1 MEKMVEHARRE
12 YPLECCGLL
21 SGGGW
26 AIDGIQTTGN
36 QRQSRSEF
44 SIPVEE
50 LFAFFKGLRRSGK
63 EHLGIYHSHPTSR
76 SLPSSRDVAE
86 FHYPEVSYWIVS
98 LKGEEPDVRCFR
110 WDKRD
115 FKNVDFEVYEDHGK
129 RPQQCKM
136 KSVQTIPREPDIFA
150 NIRDSAPVEL
160 LGFLDQIVLL
170 LPEGSRYRLKQV
182 FDSLPP
188 QGDNLQKVLE
198 LVRSQWKDIQSQE
211 WVRIAIVGPGQTGK
225 SSLLAALSRRQ
236 RAGSTPIFTLVDI
249 HDEYL
254 GFKPDETLSEK
265 LRDFDLIL
273 LILDGRYELSNSTTE
288 MYERLNS
295 LNRPVLVVLNKIDLV
310 QTPRDAVRAARRRLG
325 TSVFATSVDQP
336 ATIEQLLKAIL
347 DTDPKTLSSLSQNF
361 PDFRRGICHGIV
373 SQAALS
379 GAIVGAI
386 RIPIADLLPIMAIQ
400 TGMLLKIARTFG
412 YPLNRERA
420 RELLPMLAAGV
431 AVREGSHWLRRRY
444 PEYRKL
450 ISISV
455 AGIWTFVLGHAA
467 VQYFDG
473 LSNFLNDDR
482 SADFPSPAMGWEIH

>member
-1 MEKMVEHARRE
+1 MVEHARRE
-12 YPLECCGLL
+12 YPMECCGLL
-21 SGGGW
+21 SGSGW
-26 AIDGIQTTGN
+26 KIDGIRATGN
-36 QRQSRSEF
+36 QRQSRDEF
-44 SIPVEE
+44 FIPVEE
-50 LFAFFKGLRRSGK
+50 LFAFFKELRPSGK

-76 SLPSSRDVAE
+76 SLPSSLDVAE

-110 WDKRD
+110 WDGMG
-115 FKNVDFEVYEDHGK
+115 FKKVVFEVYGDRGK
-129 RPQQCKM
+129 RPQKCKM
-136 KSVQTIPREPDIFA
+136 KSVQTVPREPDIFA

-160 LGFLDQIVLL
+160 LGFLDQIVHL
-170 LPEGSRYRLKQV
+170 LPDGLRYRLKQV

-211 WVRIAIVGPGQTGK
+211 WVQIAVVGPGQTGK

-236 RAGSTPIFTLVDI
+236 LDGSKPIFTLVDI

-254 GFKPDETLSEK
+254 GYKTDGTLADK
-265 LRDFDLIL
+265 LKDADLIL
-273 LILDGRYELSNSTTE
+273 LILDGRYELSNSTRE

-295 LNRPVLVVLNKIDLV
+295 LNKPVLVVLNKIDLV
-310 QTPRDAVRAARRRLG
+310 QTPREAVRAARKRLG
-325 TSVFATSVDQP
+325 ASVFTTSAVQP
-336 ATIEQLLKAIL
+336 ESMDQLLKAIL
-347 DTDPKTLSSLSQNF
+347 DTDPKALSPLTQNF
-361 PDFRRGICHGIV
+361 PQFRRSICHGIV

-386 RIPIADLLPIMAIQ
+386 RIPIADLLPMTAIQ

-431 AVREGSHWLRRRY
+431 AAREGSHWLRRRY

-467 VQYFDG
+467 VQYFEG

>member
-1 MEKMVEHARRE
+1 MVEHARRE

-21 SGGGW
+21 SGSGW

-50 LFAFFKGLRRSGK
+50 LFAFFRGLRRSGK

-98 LKGEEPDVRCFR
+98 LQGEEPDVRCFR
-110 WDKRD
+110 WDKRE

-211 WVRIAIVGPGQTGK
+211 WVQIAIVGPGQTGK

-236 RAGSTPIFTLVDI
+236 VAGSKPIFTLVDI

-265 LRDFDLIL
+265 LQEVDLIL
-273 LILDGRYELSNSTTE
+273 LILDGRYELSKSTKE

-325 TSVFATSVDQP
+325 TSVFATSVVQP
-336 ATIEQLLKAIL
+336 ETIEQLLKAIL
-347 DTDPKTLSSLSQNF
+347 DTDPKTLSSLTQNF
-361 PDFRRGICHGIV
+361 PDFRRSMGHGIV

-386 RIPIADLLPIMAIQ
+386 PIPIADFLPITAIQ

-412 YPLNRERA
+412 YSLNRERA

-431 AVREGSHWLRRRY
+431 AAREGSHWLRRRY

-467 VQYFDG
+467 IQYFEG
-473 LSNFLNDDR
+473 LSHFLSDDR
-482 SADFPSPAMGWEIH
+482 STDFPSPAMGWEIH

>member
-1 MEKMVEHARRE
+1 MVEHARRE

-21 SGGGW
+21 SGSGW

-98 LKGEEPDVRCFR
+98 LQGEEPDVRCFR
-110 WDKRD
+110 WDKRE

-129 RPQQCKM
+129 WPQQCKM

-188 QGDNLQKVLE
+188 QGDNLQKVVLE
-198 LVRSQWKDIQSQE
+198 LVRSQWKDIKSQE
-211 WVRIAIVGPGQTGK
+211 WVQIAIVGPGQTGK

-236 RAGSTPIFTLVDI
+236 VAGSKPIFTLVDI

-265 LRDFDLIL
+265 LQEVDLIL
-273 LILDGRYELSNSTTE
+273 LILDGRYELSKSTKE

-325 TSVFATSVDQP
+325 TSVFATSVVQP
-336 ATIEQLLKAIL
+336 ETIEQLLKAIL
-347 DTDPKTLSSLSQNF
+347 DTDPKTLSSLTQNF
-361 PDFRRGICHGIV
+361 PDFRRSMGHGIV

-386 RIPIADLLPIMAIQ
+386 PIPIADFLPITAIQ

-412 YPLNRERA
+412 YSLNRERA

-431 AVREGSHWLRRRY
+431 AAREGSHWLRRRY

-467 VQYFDG
+467 IQYFEG
-473 LSNFLNDDR
+473 LSHFLSDDR
-482 SADFPSPAMGWEIH
+482 STDFPSPAMGWEIH

>member
-1 MEKMVEHARRE
+1 ME
-12 YPLECCGLL
+12 
-21 SGGGW
+21 
-26 AIDGIQTTGN
+26 
-36 QRQSRSEF
+36 
-44 SIPVEE
+44 
-50 LFAFFKGLRRSGK
+50 
-63 EHLGIYHSHPTSR
+63 
-76 SLPSSRDVAE
+76 
-86 FHYPEVSYWIVS
+86 
-98 LKGEEPDVRCFR
+98 
-110 WDKRD
+110 
-115 FKNVDFEVYEDHGK
+115 
-129 RPQQCKM
+129 
-136 KSVQTIPREPDIFA
+136 SVQTVPREPDIFA

-160 LGFLDQIVLL
+160 MGFLDQIVIL
-170 LPEGSRYRLKQV
+170 LPEGFRYRLKQV

-198 LVRSQWKDIQSQE
+198 LVRGQWKDIQSQE
-211 WVRIAIVGPGQTGK
+211 WVQIAIVGPGQTGK

-236 RAGSTPIFTLVDI
+236 LAGSKPIFTLVDI

-254 GFKPDETLSEK
+254 GDKSEETLSEK
-265 LRDFDLIL
+265 LQDVGLIL
-273 LILDGRYELSNSTTE
+273 LILDGRYELSNSTKE

-325 TSVFATSVDQP
+325 TSVFATSVVQP
-336 ATIEQLLKAIL
+336 ETMDQLLKAIL
-347 DTDPKTLSSLSQNF
+347 DTDPKTLSSLTQSF

-386 RIPIADLLPIMAIQ
+386 RIPIADFLPITAIQ

-420 RELLPMLAAGV
+420 RELLPLLAAGV
-431 AVREGSHWLRRRY
+431 AAREGSHWLRRRY

-455 AGIWTFVLGHAA
+455 AGIGTLVLGHATI
-467 VQYFDG
+467 QYFEG
-473 LSNFLNDDR
+473 LSHFLSDDR